1 MKLVK
6 HLLTLII
13 ACWVLAACQQDK
25 NNSKRIIIGTS
36 PGPYSQLFLD
46 AVKPILEKQGY
57 KIKQIDFS
65 DLMQADIALQQGN
78 VDINVDQHTAYMVA
92 FNQNKKASLVA
103 LTHIP
108 TVPTAIYS
116 KRHDNLQAIEKGNA
130 IAVPND
136 PANAARAYRLLEKAG
151 WITLKPLA
159 NLGKISKND
168 IKTNPYQ
175 LNITELDPGNIP
187 RTLSD
192 FDYSVIPGSRAYAA
206 KINPDLALLQE
217 DIVPAFEL
225 VAAVRADNVQK
236 PWAQAIKSAYNSAE
250 FKQYMQTH
258 NTKHYW
264 YIPKESN

>member
-1 MKLVK
+1 MKLIK
-6 HLLTLII
+6 YFLILI
-13 ACWVLAACQQDK
+13 VTCLALVACQQEQSSTK
-25 NNSKRIIIGTS
+25 QIVIGTS

-46 AVKPILEKQGY
+46 AIKPILEKQGY
-57 KIKQIDFS
+57 QIKQIDFS
-65 DLMQADIALQQGN
+65 DLMQADIALQQGS
-78 VDINVDQHTAYMVA
+78 VDINVDQHTAYMDA
-92 FNQNKKASLVA
+92 FNQNKKANLVA

-116 KRHDNLQAIEKGNA
+116 KRHSNLQAIKNGSA

-136 PANAARAYRLLEKAG
+136 PANAARAYRLLAKAG
-151 WITLKPLA
+151 WITLSPLSDP
-159 NLGKISKND
+159 GMISKND
-168 IKTNPYQ
+168 IKSNPYK
-175 LNITELDPGNIP
+175 LIITELDPGNIP

-217 DIVPAFEL
+217 DIVPSFEL
-225 VAAVRADNVQK
+225 VVAVRSDNVQK
-236 PWAQAIKSAYNSAE
+236 PWAQAVKAAYNSND

-264 YIPKESN
+264 YIPGEKN

>member
-1 MKLVK
+1 MKFFKKIIILITACLV
-6 HLLTLII
+6 LG
-13 ACWVLAACQQDK
+13 ACQQDK
-25 NNSKRIIIGTS
+25 TSNKQIIVGTS

-57 KIKQIDFS
+57 QIKQIDFS
-65 DLMQADIALQQGN
+65 DLMQADIALQQGSID
-78 VDINVDQHTAYMVA
+78 VNVDQHTAYMDA
-92 FNQNKKASLVA
+92 FNQNKKANLIA

-116 KRHDNLQAIEKGNA
+116 KRHTNLQAIKKGSA

-136 PANAARAYRLLEKAG
+136 PANAARAYRLLAKAG
-151 WITLKPLA
+151 WITLKPST
-159 NLGKISKND
+159 NPGMISKND
-168 IKTNPYQ
+168 IKTNPYE

-217 DIVPAFEL
+217 DIIPSFEL
-225 VAAVRADNVQK
+225 VVAVRADNAPK
-236 PWAQAIKSAYNSAE
+236 AWAQAVKSAYSSAE

-258 NTKHYW
+258 NTKNYW
-264 YIPKESN
+264 YVPKENN